1 MSRAT
6 APVLRVVEREVR
18 VFSRLW
24 RGFVFSLFLNPV
36 LYLAAMGLG
45 LGGLVD
51 KHSGN
56 VEGLTY
62 LQFVTPGL
70 LVAVAAQ
77 LAAGES
83 MWPIVGGVKWI
94 GNFHATVATAITPAE
109 VLYGCVLWIA
119 IRAMIGSVAFL
130 LVAAVLGGIP
140 SAWGILA
147 IPVAGLCAAAFSAPL
162 CAYSVMKDS
171 DLSFPLILRIGVL
184 PLFLFSGTFYP
195 ISQLPAA
202 LQPIAQLS
210 PLYHAVAL
218 ARAATTDTFDAGPDL
233 VHLAVLV
240 AFVLAG
246 LAWGRRRF
254 AQRLAA

>member
-1 MSRAT
+1 VASTSAI
-6 APVLRVVEREVR
+6 AHVVEREAV
-18 VFSRLW
+18 VFRRLW
-24 RGFVFSLFLNPV
+24 RGFIFSLFLNPV

-51 KHSGN
+51 KHSGS
-56 VEGLTY
+56 VDGLTY

-70 LVAVAAQ
+70 LVASAMQV
-77 LAAGES
+77 AAGES

-94 GNFHATVATAITPAE
+94 GNFHATVATSITPDE
-109 VLYGCVLWIA
+109 VLYGCVVWVS
-119 IRAMIGSVAFL
+119 IRAMIGAVAFV

-147 IPVAGLCAAAFSAPL
+147 VPVAGVCAAAFCAPL
-162 CAYSVMKDS
+162 AAYSVMKDS
-171 DLSFPLILRIGVL
+171 DLTFPLIMRLGVL

-195 ISQLPAA
+195 ISQLPDA

-210 PLYHAVAL
+210 PLYHAVEL
-218 ARAATTDTFDAGPDL
+218 ARAATTGSFDAGSDL

-240 AFVLAG
+240 ACIVAG

-254 AQRLAA
+254 ERRLAA

>member
-1 MSRAT
+1 MKMAT
-6 APVLRVVEREVR
+6 SPTLRVVEREFR

-24 RGFVFSLFLNPV
+24 RGFVFSLVLNPV
-36 LYLAAMGLG
+36 LYLAAIGLG

-51 KHSGN
+51 KHSGS
-56 VEGLTY
+56 VDGLTY

-70 LVAVAAQ
+70 LVASAMQV
-77 LAAGES
+77 AAGES

-94 GNFHATVATAITPAE
+94 GNFHATVATSITPDE

-119 IRAMIGSVAFL
+119 IRAMIGSVVFV

-162 CAYSVMKDS
+162 AAYSVMQDS
-171 DLSFPLILRIGVL
+171 DLTFPLILRIGVL

-195 ISQLPAA
+195 ISQLPDA
-202 LQPIAQLS
+202 LQVLAHFS
-210 PLYHAVAL
+210 PLYHAVQL
-218 ARAATTDTFDAGPDL
+218 ARAATTGTFDLGPDL
-233 VHLAVLV
+233 VSLGVLV
-240 AFVLAG
+240 GCILAG

-254 AQRLAA
+254 ERRLAA

>member
-1 MSRAT
+1 MSRAR

-51 KHSGN
+51 KHSGS

-70 LVAVAAQ
+70 LVTVAAQ

-94 GNFHATVATAITPAE
+94 GNFHATVATEITPAE
-109 VLYGCVLWIA
+109 VLYGCVLWVA

-130 LVAAVLGGIP
+130 FVAAVLGGIP

-147 IPVAGLCAAAFSAPL
+147 IPVGGLCAAAFSAPL

-195 ISQLPAA
+195 ISQLPDA

-218 ARAATTDTFDAGPDL
+218 ARAATTGTFDAGPDL
-233 VHLAVLV
+233 VHVAVLV
-240 AFVLAG
+240 ACILAG

-254 AQRLAA
+254 EQRLAA

>member
-1 MSRAT
+1 MAT
-6 APVLRVVEREVR
+6 PPVLRIVEREAR
-18 VFSRLW
+18 VFARLW

-51 KHSGN
+51 KHSGR

-70 LVAVAAQ
+70 LVAVAMQ
-77 LAAGES
+77 VAAAEA
-83 MWPIVGGVKWI
+83 MWPVVGGVKWI
-94 GNFHATVATAITPAE
+94 GNFHATVATEITPDE
-109 VLYGCVLWIA
+109 VLYGTVLWIA
-119 IRAMIGSVAFL
+119 LRAMAGSVAFV

-140 SAWGILA
+140 SPWGVLA
-147 IPVAGLCAAAFSAPL
+147 VPIAGLCAGAFGAPL
-162 CAYSVMKDS
+162 AAYSVMQDS
-171 DLSFPLILRIGVL
+171 DLTFPLILRIGIL

-195 ISQLPAA
+195 ISQLPGA
-202 LQPIAQLS
+202 LQPVAQLS
-210 PLYHAVAL
+210 PLYHAVEL
-218 ARAATTDTFDAGPDL
+218 ARAATTGSFDLGPGV

-240 AFVLAG
+240 ACIVAG

-254 AQRLAA
+254 ERRLAT